1 MDEQTRQIE
10 KLAQDWAAAGMRGDT
25 AFLERALV
33 GDFVGVGPRGFV
45 PNKDEWME
53 RHEAG
58 KLKYE
63 SDESFG
69 LDEVGVRDRRGGVRG
84 RERQPRHPR
93 AVSRD
98 ADIREAGGTV
108 AAGWSAPEPY
118 RRETSNT

>member
-1 MDEQTRQIE
+1 MDKQTRQIE

-45 PNKDEWME
+45 PNKEGWME

-58 KLKYE
+58 KLKY
-63 SDESFG
+63 ESFG

-84 RERQPRHPR
+84 RERQLRHPR

-98 ADIREAGGTV
+98 ADLREAGGTV
-108 AAGWSAPEPY
+108 VAGWSAPEPY